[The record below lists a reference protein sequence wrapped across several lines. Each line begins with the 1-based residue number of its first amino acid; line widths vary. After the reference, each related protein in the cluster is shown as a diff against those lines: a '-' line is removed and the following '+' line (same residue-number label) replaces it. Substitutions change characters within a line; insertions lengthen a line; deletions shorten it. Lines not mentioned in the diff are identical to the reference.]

1 MKDATT
7 DSPAPFTVKRLAH
20 LADPGPSAGWLI
32 DGLWAEDAAGFIA
45 GPPKVGKTWLALEL
59 AIAVATGTP
68 AFGHYPVRHRGP
80 VLLYAAEDKPSAIKE
95 RARAIL
101 TATGRGDLDKLGVGL
116 ISEPELRLDR
126 DDDLERLRKTIQA
139 VKPKL
144 LILDPLVR
152 LHRAD
157 ENAAGDISRLLA
169 DIRLLQALTHVA
181 IAIVH
186 HVRKAQTDTPG
197 LALRGSG
204 DLHAWADSSLYLLQR
219 PGGLELCPEHRS
231 QPTPDP
237 IPVELA
243 TEPTPHLRLRGD
255 LRPTQALSD
264 LERRILDVL
273 VSAPKTRNELRD
285 HLQIRNESLGAAL
298 QHLESL
304 GRIER
309 RDGRI
314 VPVPAA

>member
-1 MKDATT
+1 MNDNTKDA
-7 DSPAPFTVKRLAH
+7 SAPFTVRRLAH
-20 LADPGPSAGWLI
+20 LAEPGPNAGWLI
-32 DGLWAEDAAGFIA
+32 DELWAEDAAGFIA

-80 VLLYAAEDKPSAIKE
+80 VLLYAAEDRPSAIKE

-101 TATGRGDLDKLGVGL
+101 AATGRGDIDKLGVGL
-116 ISEPELRLDR
+116 IAEPDLRLDR
-126 DDDLERLRKTIQA
+126 DDDLERLRKTIA
-139 VKPKL
+139 ALKPKL

-157 ENAAGDISRLLA
+157 ENAAGDICRLLA
-169 DIRLLQALTHVA
+169 DIRLLQGLTHVA
-181 IAIVH
+181 VDIVH
-186 HVRKAQTDTPG
+186 HVRKSHTDTPG

-204 DLHAWADSSLYLLQR
+204 DLHAWADSSLDLLPR
-219 PGGLELCPEHRS
+219 NGGLDLCPEHRS

-243 TEPTPHLRLRGD
+243 KTPAPHLRLRGD
-255 LRPTQALSD
+255 HRPSQALSD

-273 VSAPKTRNELRD
+273 ASDPQTRSTLRD
-285 HLQIRNESLGAAL
+285 LLQIRNETLGAAL
-298 QHLESL
+298 QHLEAL
-304 GRIER
+304 GRVER
-309 RDGRI
+309 RDGRF